1 MYEIEDCNDEEK
13 EHLISKLV
21 EYNLSKVPATQE
33 VNFVNFDKKIK
44 NEKGEII
51 AGIISRM
58 YCWNCIYVDT
68 LWVSEKYRGKG
79 IGEKLL
85 KEVEKEASINKVYL
99 IHLDTFDFQA
109 KDFYERYGYEVF
121 GVLND
126 CPENHTRY
134 FMKKFLKG

>member
-13 EHLISKLV
+13 EYLISKLV

-33 VNFVNFDKKIK
+33 VDFVNFDKKIK

-134 FMKKFLKG
+134 FMKKFLNG